1 VELLKVG
8 VMTEVQNQRLGSFVE
23 TSAGGENVRAFV
35 PAPLPPA
42 PPLDMPGMMRVY
54 ERAIAAVG
62 RLDGVA
68 TILPSTPL
76 FLYMYVRKEALLSS
90 QIEGTQSSLSDL
102 LLYENDEA
110 PSAELDDVTEVS
122 NYVAAIEH
130 GVGRIRGGFPLSLR
144 LIREMHEIML
154 KSGRGA
160 TKQPGEFR
168 RSQNWIGGTRPGNAL
183 FVPPP
188 PNALGDCLG
197 AFERFLHTDDVGL
210 PPLIRAGLAHVQFET
225 IHPFLDGNGR
235 LGRLLIT
242 LILCEAGVLHEPIL
256 YLSLFLK
263 SRRNDYY
270 RLLQEVRQAGTWE
283 AWMEFFLTGVA
294 ETAEQASETAR
305 ELITM
310 FDTHRHTIGML
321 GRSAPSAL
329 RVHELM
335 QERPI
340 VTIKTVAD
348 KLGTSFPTASGALEK
363 LAELKIVR
371 ETTGK
376 QRGRVYAYSDYLAL
390 LDRGTEPL
398 TT

>member
-1 VELLKVG
+1 VDGE
-8 VMTEVQNQRLGSFVE
+8 NRRLGSYVE
-23 TSAGGENVRAFV
+23 TSTADERVRAYV
-35 PAPLPPA
+35 PAPLPPD
-42 PPLDMPGMMRVY
+42 PPLDLGRFMRVY
-54 ERAIAAVG
+54 ERAMAAVG
-62 RLDGVA
+62 RLDGVT

-102 LLYENDEA
+102 LLFENHEELTV
-110 PSAELDDVTEVS
+110 PLDDVTEVS

-130 GVGRIRGGFPLSLR
+130 GVARMRGGFPLSLR
-144 LIREMHEIML
+144 LIREMHAILL

-188 PNALGDCLG
+188 PDRLDESLDAL
-197 AFERFLHTDDVGL
+197 ERFLHSEDPAL

-242 LILCEAGVLHEPIL
+242 LVMCEAGVLREPIL

-263 SRRNDYY
+263 SRRDDYY

-283 AWMEFFLTGVA
+283 TWMEFFLTGVA
-294 ETAEQASETAR
+294 ETAEQAVTTAR
-305 ELITM
+305 DLLAM
-310 FDTHRHTIGML
+310 FEAHRQKIGGI
-321 GRSAPSAL
+321 GRAAASAL
-329 RVHELM
+329 RVHELL
-335 QERPI
+335 QANPVI
-340 VTIKTVAD
+340 TIQVLSE
-348 KLGTSFPTASGALEK
+348 KLGISFATAGTSLEK
-363 LAELKIVR
+363 LTEIGVVR
-371 ETTGK
+371 EATGRR
-376 QRGRVYAYSDYLAL
+376 RGRVYIYTDYLGL
-390 LDRGTEPL
+390 LDRGTDPL
-398 TT
+398 SA